1 MTELSAVS
9 KDIYLDMLSYLKP
22 QKSTP
27 SVDPSSLGLKLA
39 AKATVD
45 SNVQQKTDFSA
56 YYSELLNAGVL
67 ENPVSP
73 GVIMDDIVKTAPS
86 EIIRVVKELC
96 PRLLMEFHSE
106 EREAREYRCSDT
118 CLRCWLKEYKGYECE
133 DSKDEL

>member
-73 GVIMDDIVKTAPS
+73 GVIMDDIVKTAMQDGATAKDA
-86 EIIRVVKELC
+86 INTKKA
-96 PRLLMEFHSE
+96 H
-106 EREAREYRCSDT
+106 EAYASQKPNVTQFGIDVAV
-118 CLRCWLKEYKGYECE
+118 
-133 DSKDEL
+133 